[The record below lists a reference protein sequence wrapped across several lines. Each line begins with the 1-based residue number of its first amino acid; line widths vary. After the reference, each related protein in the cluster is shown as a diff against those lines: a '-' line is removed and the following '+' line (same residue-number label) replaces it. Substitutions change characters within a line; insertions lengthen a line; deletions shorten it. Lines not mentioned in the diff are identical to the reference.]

1 MSGTRIKRWLNMHGK
16 EFNADGTLKPE
27 AREQMLSKG
36 MNNGAIDSYARR
48 LKINYEEWK
57 HLDET
62 DPIAWT
68 VYTAYDFFTAEEKQ
82 QFNPDGTLRKEYIEI
97 ALSKGISE
105 NRLAEMERRK
115 KLDVETYN
123 KVSARD
129 AEKGINFGEEKMNEI
144 LASRRTYA
152 ERRKQMEQDLRNFEE
167 PSSLPFDK
175 DTPYF

>member
-16 EFNADGTLKPE
+16 EFNADGTLKDE
-27 AREQMLSKG
+27 VRQQKLAKG
-36 MNNGAIDSYARR
+36 AHPGAIDSYARR
-48 LKINYEEWK
+48 LKEEYDEWK

-62 DPIAWT
+62 DPEPWP

-82 QFNPDGTLRKEYIEI
+82 QFYADGTLRAEYIEI

-105 NRLAEMERRK
+105 NWLAEMERRK
-115 KLDVETYN
+115 KIDVDNYN
-123 KVSARD
+123 RVSARD
-129 AEKGINFGEEKMNEI
+129 AERGINFGEQEMNR
-144 LASRRTYA
+144 LRASSRTYV
-152 ERRKQMEQDLRNFEE
+152 ERLKQMEQDLRNFEE